1 MKKNHS
7 FIEIAKKV
15 FYFQW
20 YIYRRQVRPVRCA
33 YEECPRSNERRKKSQ
48 YAWTKKQ
55 EQFQMVNREIE
66 IEGDASLCLYNI
78 LLCGVRHVIERRAR
92 PDTRP
97 ALFSSQQPTPD
108 HLSLSQY
115 VNSGTKTPCI
125 ERHNVRPCF

>member
-1 MKKNHS
+1 MDKKTRTIPDGES
-7 FIEIAKKV
+7 RDRDGRRRITMFI
-15 FYFQW
+15 Y
-20 YIYRRQVRPVRCA
+20 
-33 YEECPRSNERRKKSQ
+33 
-48 YAWTKKQ
+48 
-55 EQFQMVNREIE
+55 
-66 IEGDASLCLYNI
+66 I